1 MIKEQGQ
8 VKPQESTLR
17 YGSGSTPRSLWQEYR
32 IFDDRLEFDTHF
44 GTLKVPFEVVESLEV
59 RPSDLKELVT
69 KGNLQLKDFRPA
81 LKLDWANFQE
91 HVVLDKKT
99 KGFVQRILFTP
110 DDPEAFQRAFKEA
123 FEQFE
128 RGR

>member
-1 MIKEQGQ
+1 MELKIKHMGNSVGFEISGIIDKQGA
-8 VKPQESTLR
+8 EL
-17 YGSGSTPRSLWQEYR
+17 
-32 IFDDRLEFDTHF
+32 LEKSF
-44 GTLKVPFEVVESLEV
+44 GELNI
-59 RPSDLKELVT
+59 SDLKELVT

-110 DDPEAFQRAFKEA
+110 DDLEAFQRAFKEA